1 MCNKS
6 VICQPILTRDICLES
21 KEGFNAN
28 YYFCE
33 INRHLMLHDP
43 EVESS
48 NRSVRRI
55 IYEKLSYLIGFLRQ
69 KLLSQAQE
77 L

>member
-1 MCNKS
+1 
-6 VICQPILTRDICLES
+6 
-21 KEGFNAN
+21 
-28 YYFCE
+28 
-33 INRHLMLHDP
+33 MLHDP